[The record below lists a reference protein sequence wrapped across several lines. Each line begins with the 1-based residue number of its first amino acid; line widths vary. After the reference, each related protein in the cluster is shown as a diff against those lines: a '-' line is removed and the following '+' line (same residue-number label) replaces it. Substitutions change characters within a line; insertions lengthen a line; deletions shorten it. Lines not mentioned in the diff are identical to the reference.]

1 MVKLFPM
8 AIDGVVELF
17 GEVLL
22 DLDERTKKAVY
33 CYLRKPPFPLVDLFI
48 KHARVFQQ
56 FPYTSWDDVIEDELF
71 FNRKFCFMC
80 GLNDTYGQKP
90 CFGKG
95 QFTWDAAKI
104 M

>member
-48 KHARVFQQ
+48 KHEYSSS
-56 FPYTSWDDVIEDELF
+56 FPIHHG
-71 FNRKFCFMC
+71 M
-80 GLNDTYGQKP
+80 
-90 CFGKG
+90 
-95 QFTWDAAKI
+95 